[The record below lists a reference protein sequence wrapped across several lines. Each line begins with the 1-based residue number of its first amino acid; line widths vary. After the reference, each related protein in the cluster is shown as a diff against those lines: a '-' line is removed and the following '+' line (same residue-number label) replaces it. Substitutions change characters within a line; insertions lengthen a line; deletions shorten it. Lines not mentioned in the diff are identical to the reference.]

1 MRTPILLLAPFALV
15 GCASNPVIEE
25 KFIEVKVP
33 VSVPCVNG
41 ERPTEVV
48 PIKEQYTREEWD
60 AMTTDQ
66 REKLLVANGLVRKS
80 YGDKL
85 YVATAGCP

>member
-1 MRTPILLLAPFALV
+1 MRVPILLAPFALAA
-15 GCASNPVIEE
+15 CASGPVIEE

-33 VSVPCVNG
+33 VSVPCVLG

-48 PIKEQYTREEWD
+48 PLKEQLTREEWD
-60 AMTTDQ
+60 AMSTDQ
-66 REKLLVANGLVRKS
+66 REKLLLANGLVRKT
-80 YGDKL
+80 YGNKL